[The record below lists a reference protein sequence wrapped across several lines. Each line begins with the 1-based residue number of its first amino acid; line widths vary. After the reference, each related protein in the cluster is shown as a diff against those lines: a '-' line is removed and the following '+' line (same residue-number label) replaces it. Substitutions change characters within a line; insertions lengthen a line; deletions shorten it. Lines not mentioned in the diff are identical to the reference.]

1 VSVILLNG
9 IQVSVILLNGI
20 QVSVILLVASSSVF
34 IGCHSA

>member
-1 VSVILLNG
+1 MSVILLNG